1 MSEFKDFLDQIK
13 IRLTNPL
20 IFSFLI
26 SWVIIH
32 WQIFVGAIY
41 LTTNDL
47 AELGHIN
54 FLDFVAANVNWCNG
68 FWFPLLSALI
78 YTAISPL
85 IRIGIQLFNTWMNK
99 IGNDQIRKVATDS
112 FIPYDMYDK
121 LLEEVQLQRQRN
133 ESLITENIGI
143 SKEIDV
149 KKNELRGK
157 GADYENLQSELTKI
171 RTQISDLYDSSFLD
185 GIWRIVFKNNNNDIR
200 SLIVRIKSNQVEER
214 QKDGHYHHQFY
225 LLDFVKN
232 QSGEASFLFK
242 QINSSNEKTNR
253 HIEYFNRVKE
263 NGTGRLS
270 GRYNDKF
277 DVSFERL
284 ADIDL
289 EKPSDESSTDPLLIN
304 IL

>member
-32 WQIFVGAIY
+32 WQIFVGGFY
-41 LTTNDL
+41 LSPIDL
-47 AELGHIN
+47 EEQNYSN
-54 FLDFVAANVNWCNG
+54 FLEFIAANVNWWNG
-68 FWFPLLSALI
+68 LI
-78 YTAISPL
+78 YPLCSAIVYTILSPP
-85 IRIGIQLFNTWMNK
+85 IRIGIQLFNTWINK
-99 IGNDQIRKVATDS
+99 FGNNQIRKVATDS
-112 FIPYDMYDK
+112 FIPYEMYDK

-157 GADYENLQSELTKI
+157 GAENENLQSELTNI
-171 RTQISDLYDSSFLD
+171 RTQLSSLYDSSFLD
-185 GIWRIVFKNNNNDIR
+185 GIWKIVIKKNNGEDVN
-200 SLIVRIKSNQVEER
+200 SLIVRIKSNEVEER

-253 HIEYFNRVKE
+253 HIEYFNQIKE
-263 NGTGRLS
+263 NGKGRLS

-277 DVSFERL
+277 DVIFDRL
-284 ADIDL
+284 ADVDL
-289 EKPSDESSTDPLLIN
+289 EEPLLTK